1 VGWRVRQRRVKSKS
15 FVLFCEGSGEGKEM
29 IETIRL
35 FPTVQASG
43 YPDKHDLA
51 QAKLE
56 KQHEVNKTLE
66 VAKQKQTELQDIGF
80 EIYCKKVVQN
90 RLRMEIFQ
98 NRKLDIYV

>member
-1 VGWRVRQRRVKSKS
+1 MQGRVK
-15 FVLFCEGSGEGKEM
+15 GKKM

-56 KQHEVNKTLE
+56 KQHEVNKTVE
-66 VAKQKQTELQDIGF
+66 VAKQKQTELQNIAF
-80 EIYCKKVVQN
+80 EIYCKKVVQE
-90 RLRMEIFQ
+90 RIRMDIFTS
-98 NRKLDIYV
+98 RTLDIYV

>member
-1 VGWRVRQRRVKSKS
+1 
-15 FVLFCEGSGEGKEM
+15 M

-43 YPDKHDLA
+43 YPDQHDLA
-51 QAKLE
+51 QKKLE
-56 KQHEVNKTLE
+56 KQHEVNKALE
-66 VAKQKQTELQDIGF
+66 VAKQKQVQLQDIGF
-80 EIYCKKVVQN
+80 EIYCNKTVQD

>member
-1 VGWRVRQRRVKSKS
+1 
-15 FVLFCEGSGEGKEM
+15 M
-29 IETIRL
+29 IQTIII
-35 FPTVQASG
+35 FPTVQPSG

-56 KQHEVNKTLE
+56 KQHDVNKTLE

-80 EIYCKKVVQN
+80 EIYCRKVVQE

>member
-1 VGWRVRQRRVKSKS
+1 
-15 FVLFCEGSGEGKEM
+15 M
-29 IETIRL
+29 IESIKL
-35 FPTVQASG
+35 FPTVQPSG

-56 KQHEVNKTLE
+56 KQQQVNKTLE

-80 EIYCKKVVQN
+80 EIYCKKVVQE
-90 RLRMEIFQ
+90 RLRMEIFT

>member
-1 VGWRVRQRRVKSKS
+1 
-15 FVLFCEGSGEGKEM
+15 M

-43 YPDKHDLA
+43 YPDRHDLA

-56 KQHEVNKTLE
+56 KSQEVNKTHE
-66 VAKQKQTELQDIGF
+66 IAKQKQTELQDVGF
-80 EIYCKKVVQN
+80 EIYCKKVVQE
-90 RLRMEIFQ
+90 RLRIEIFQ

>member
-1 VGWRVRQRRVKSKS
+1 
-15 FVLFCEGSGEGKEM
+15 M

-56 KQHEVNKTLE
+56 KSQDVNKTLE
-66 VAKQKQTELQDIGF
+66 VAKQKQSELQDIGF
-80 EIYCKKVVQN
+80 EIYCKKVVQE

-98 NRKLDIYV
+98 NRKLDIFV

>member
-1 VGWRVRQRRVKSKS
+1 
-15 FVLFCEGSGEGKEM
+15 M

-56 KQHEVNKTLE
+56 KQHEANKVVE
-66 VAKQKQTELQDIGF
+66 VAKQKQTQLQDIGF
-80 EIYCKKVVQN
+80 EIY
-90 RLRMEIFQ
+90 
-98 NRKLDIYV
+98 